1 MLFALLQANAF
12 ARDTGYSVALFA
24 VGGVLT
30 DEPDSL
36 EDASCCLASVK
47 TKVTDIAMPGNAK
60 AVVLKYASGGVAN
73 SLITRGEIS
82 KFVVQ
87 RGAKALGEMY
97 VSQHQA
103 QQQQQQEEMYMQ
115 QEQYGQEQYGQEQ
128 YQDQDDRASA

>member
-1 MLFALLQANAF
+1 MSLLLLRFAVQANAF

-36 EDASCCLASVK
+36 EDAACCLASVK
-47 TKVTDIAMPGNAK
+47 TKVTDVAVPGNAK
-60 AVVLKYASGGVAN
+60 AVVLKYATGGVAN

-97 VSQHQA
+97 VSQHQ
-103 QQQQQQEEMYMQ
+103 QQQQQEEMYM
-115 QEQYGQEQYGQEQ
+115 QEQYGQEQ